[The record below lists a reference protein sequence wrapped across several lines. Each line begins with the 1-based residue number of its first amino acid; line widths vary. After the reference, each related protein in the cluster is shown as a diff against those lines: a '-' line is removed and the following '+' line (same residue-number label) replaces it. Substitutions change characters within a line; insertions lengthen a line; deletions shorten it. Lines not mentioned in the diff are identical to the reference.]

1 MADTLTAKYTK
12 IESTSAVA
20 VTTAGSWTTTV
31 LSLSICNITSTDIT
45 FDMYVTD
52 NSNSNSAYYIHE
64 DQSLPGPSTFM
75 HDSKIVLEAN
85 DVVYIHTSANVATTV
100 VASVLKQ
107 T

>member
-20 VTTAGSWTTTV
+20 VTTAGAWTTTV

-52 NSNSNSAYYIHE
+52 NSESNAAYYIHN
-64 DQSLPGPSTFM
+64 
-75 HDSKIVLEAN
+75 SKIVLEAN
-85 DVVYIHTSANVATTV
+85 DVVYIQTSANVATTV

>member
-20 VTTAGSWTTTV
+20 VTTAGAWTTTV

-45 FDMYVTD
+45 YDMYVTD
-52 NSNSNSAYYIHE
+52 NSGSSNFYVYD

-75 HDSKIVLEAN
+75 HNSKIVLEAN
-85 DVVYIHTSANVATTV
+85 DVVYIQTSANVATTV